1 MAKFTYESLA
11 MLGESGITNGTC
23 ILLAVM
29 FVYGLWDRRFGRVA
43 PSLMTSLGILG
54 TFCGIYL
61 SLYPLDFTPGNM
73 NNSVT
78 QLLGGMRTAFF
89 TSLAGIGSS
98 IVFRIVERTRTPR
111 NSDDIIKKQMTPEQQ
126 LFIEKLEQI
135 RQSIAGEEDSSVVT
149 QLQFIRTEQRE
160 AINGLHKLAK
170 TIRKSGRAI
179 AQQLEDSIQD
189 LMSNIEETLIDK
201 FGEEFT
207 ELYQAA
213 QAIKEWQEENRDH
226 IEQLTDAFELSAQE
240 IERISENCE
249 AIPDTMASLSDIIEI
264 VDDETSTL
272 QDRLGS
278 FDKLGEQAEK
288 SFPLIKTYLDEIG
301 GTLASSAKGFSNLD
315 KKLQTTLRNA
325 EREIRS
331 IAAKHLKHIDKVAI
345 TIVQSM
351 KKESDKSASKMQEI
365 VRKTLEDFGK
375 EITHET
381 NRVARGFGE
390 NMLSIAEQ
398 CARVIELSGREEDNN
413 G

>member
-23 ILLAVM
+23 ILLALM
-29 FVYGLWDRRFGRVA
+29 FVYGLWDKRFGRVA

-98 IVFRIVERTRTPR
+98 IVFRIVERTRVPR

-135 RQSIAGEEDSSVVT
+135 RRSIAGEEDSSIVT
-149 QLQFIRTEQRE
+149 QLRYIRTEQRE
-160 AINGLHKLAK
+160 AINSLHKLAK

-179 AQQLEDSIQD
+179 VQQLEDSIQD
-189 LMSNIEETLIDK
+189 LVSNIEEILIDK
-201 FGEEFT
+201 FGEEFA

-213 QAIKEWQEENRDH
+213 QVIKEWQEENRDH

-272 QDRLGS
+272 RDRLGS

-288 SFPLIKTYLDEIG
+288 SFPLIKTYLDGIG
-301 GTLASSAKGFSNLD
+301 ATLASSAEGFSNLD

-325 EREIRS
+325 EKEISS
-331 IAAKHLKHIDKVAI
+331 IAAKHLKHIDKVAA

-365 VRKTLEDFGK
+365 VRKTLEDFGN
-375 EITHET
+375 EITRET